1 MTLEEA
7 MDLVLNEAES
17 SALGEGNE
25 EVMDAVK
32 MVKFFLKSKKNSVP
46 WAWTLED
53 SGYLRR
59 KEYNYE
65 NIKKKKK
72 Y

>member
-1 MTLEEA
+1 MTFEEA

-25 EVMDAVK
+25 EVMEAVK
-32 MVKFFLKSKKNSVP
+32 MVKCSLERKKNSVP

-53 SGYLRR
+53 SGYLR
-59 KEYNYE
+59 
-65 NIKKKKK
+65 KKKEKS
-72 Y
+72 

>member
-7 MDLVLNEAES
+7 MDLVINEAES

-32 MVKFFLKSKKNSVP
+32 MVKCFLKSKKNSVP

-59 KEYNYE
+59 KEYNY
-65 NIKKKKK
+65 IKKKKK
-72 Y
+72 H

>member
-25 EVMDAVK
+25 KVMEAVK
-32 MVKFFLKSKKNSVP
+32 MVKCVYDERL
-46 WAWTLED
+46 
-53 SGYLRR
+53 GYYAKADRYLGR
-59 KEYNYE
+59 KEYNCE
-65 NIKKKKK
+65 NMNEEKG